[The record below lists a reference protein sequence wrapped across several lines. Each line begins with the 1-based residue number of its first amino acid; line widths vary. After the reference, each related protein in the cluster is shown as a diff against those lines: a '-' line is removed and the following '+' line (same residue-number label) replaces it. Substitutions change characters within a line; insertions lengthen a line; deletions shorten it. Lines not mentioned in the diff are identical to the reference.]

1 MKFKTCQLP
10 GCDDKHHAMGKC
22 KLHYQRDWYGFKGG
36 HANAWSQEERDKVAQ
51 YLRERKTSVQ
61 MVELFPGRTRSGI
74 CSLVGRDP
82 VLKAIGLPGHTLVVR
97 ETPKPRAKKSNVV
110 AFPVVK
116 RVPVNYEGVPV
127 AQPALRV
134 VSNNTKLMVA
144 DYLKAHGVRRF
155 EPGERV
161 DYFGLQAWLH
171 ERGFRLTS
179 KQSLYSISSGM
190 GRPKVMPWRNVVQFV
205 DKMRLAEGL
214 QPIVRSA

>member
-10 GCDDKHHAMGKC
+10 GCNDKHHAMGKC

-36 HANAWSQEERDKVAQ
+36 HANAWSQGERDKVAQ

-82 VLKAIGLPGHTLVVR
+82 VLKAIGLPGHTLIVR
-97 ETPKPRAKKSNVV
+97 KPRKPRATKSNVV
-110 AFPVVK
+110 LFPVVK
-116 RVPVNYEGVPV
+116 RAVNYEGVPV
-127 AQPALRV
+127 AQPVLRV
-134 VSNNTKLMVA
+134 VSNNTNLMVA
-144 DYLKAHGVRRF
+144 DYLKAHGARRF
-155 EPGERV
+155 EQGESV
-161 DYFGLQAWLH
+161 DYFGLQAWLRD
-171 ERGFRLTS
+171 RGYTLTS
-179 KQSLYSISSGM
+179 RASLYTLSSG

-214 QPIVRSA
+214 QPILRSA